1 MGQEGV
7 LAKMLGI
14 ELEVS
19 GMGEDNGSGDLG
31 HGGRMEGKEEECGGK
46 SGAGVECV
54 VVGLLLPADCE
65 KGGRVDP
72 RGLAEGEAGKT
83 IRNAPHLV
91 RFVIV

>member
-31 HGGRMEGKEEECGGK
+31 HGGRMEGKEKECGGK
-46 SGAGVECV
+46 RRTGVEGV
-54 VVGLLLPADCE
+54 MVGLLLPADCK

-72 RGLAEGEAGKT
+72 RGLTEGEAGKT

-91 RFVIV
+91 RFVVV